1 MVRWTRFPLV
11 EALLVS
17 LALVMGVDWRAIA
30 ILSFSLL
37 APVWAA
43 LGVGVL
49 VIRSRQQK
57 TTSDA
62 VFCHTVARELRS
74 GASLRWA
81 LASASRVAGGPEPTA
96 RALETGERWR
106 LILPELVRSYP
117 DIGPELAVVI
127 ESTSASGAYSSELFE
142 ELGDIAIGQL
152 ETGEEIRIATASAR
166 ASAMVLVGLPISFL
180 LYQLQA
186 GNLMSLLGRPGSGLL
201 ALIGL
206 VLTLTGIA
214 VSLLI
219 VRGTR

>member
-1 MVRWTRFPLV
+1 MRFPLV
-11 EALLVS
+11 DVLLVS
-17 LALVMGVDWRAIA
+17 LALVLGVDWRAVA

-37 APVWAA
+37 APAWAA
-43 LGVGVL
+43 LGIGVL
-49 VIRSRQQK
+49 AIRNRQK
-57 TTSDA
+57 TTTSGA

-81 LASASRVAGGPEPTA
+81 LASASRVTGAPEPTA
-96 RALETGERWR
+96 HALETGEQWR

-117 DIGPELAVVI
+117 DIGSELAVVI

-142 ELGDIAIGQL
+142 ELGDIAITQL
-152 ETGEEIRIATASAR
+152 EAGEEIRIATASAR
-166 ASAMVLVGLPISFL
+166 ASAMVLVGLPVSYL
-180 LYQLQA
+180 LYQAQA
-186 GNLMSLLGRPGSGLL
+186 GNLMSLLAQPGSGLL